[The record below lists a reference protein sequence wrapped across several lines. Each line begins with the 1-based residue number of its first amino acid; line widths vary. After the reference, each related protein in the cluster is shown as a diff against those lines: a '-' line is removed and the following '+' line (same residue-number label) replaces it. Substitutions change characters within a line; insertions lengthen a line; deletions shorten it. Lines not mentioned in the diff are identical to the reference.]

1 MNTATVEST
10 QSNVSVKPVLPALGD
25 FGSGRYSDLMNEC
38 FKDAQKV
45 FKITPEKADKLAR
58 QIASDYGSAIQN
70 TPVEVKRI
78 KAANKDGK
86 ITLAE
91 AAKIKGV
98 TLTNALFALI
108 ALQFAGEAGKHGFL
122 FESTGWKPV
131 KALADY
137 FEKL

>member
-1 MNTATVEST
+1 MIATEST
-10 QSNVSVKPVLPALGD
+10 QSNVSIKPVLPSLGD
-25 FGSGRYSDLMNEC
+25 FGSGRYSALMEET
-38 FKDAQKV
+38 FRDSQVV
-45 FKITPEKADKLAR
+45 FKLTPEKADKLSR
-58 QIASDYGSAIQN
+58 QIASDYGSAIAN

-122 FESTGWKPV
+122 FQSTGWKV
-131 KALADY
+131 NKALLDY